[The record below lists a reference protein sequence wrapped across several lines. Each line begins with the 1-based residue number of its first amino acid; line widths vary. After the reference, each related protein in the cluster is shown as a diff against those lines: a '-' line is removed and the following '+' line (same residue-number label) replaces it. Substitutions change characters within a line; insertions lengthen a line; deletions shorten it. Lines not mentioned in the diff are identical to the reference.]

1 MKKIIWISSYP
12 KSGNTFLRSLLVSYF
27 FSKNGHFDQ
36 RDLANISEF
45 PRDYFNFVKEDDFLN
60 EFLDWENKQRMISEN
75 CKQMTFLKTHLAN
88 IKIKENYY
96 SINPKFTLC
105 SIYIVRDPRNVILSL
120 KDHFQMNISE
130 AEKFFFNEKK
140 VLNMQKNGLLKSFTP
155 ILDWGSNYK
164 SWNKENLE
172 RNLIIKYEDLVLRTQ
187 ETFKKVLE
195 HIMKYNKF
203 IINEKKL
210 AHSINTTSF
219 DDLKKIEQNSG
230 FIEKK
235 IMGLE
240 KNPNLF
246 FNKGIARDYK
256 KNENDKQIFKNIEKK
271 YFEIMTQLNYL

>member
-12 KSGNTFLRSLLVSYF
+12 KSGNTFLRSLLASYF
-27 FSKNGHFDQ
+27 FSKNGQFDQ
-36 RDLANISEF
+36 KDLGNISEF
-45 PRDYFNFVKEDDFLN
+45 PRDHFNFVKEDDFLN
-60 EFLDWENKQRMISEN
+60 EFLDWENKQRKISEN

-130 AEKFFFNEKK
+130 AEKFLFNEKK
-140 VLNMQKNGLLKSFTP
+140 VLNMQKEGLLKSFTP

-164 SWNKENLE
+164 SWNKKNLE
-172 RNLIIKYEDLVLRTQ
+172 RNLIIKYEDLVLKTQ
-187 ETFKKVLE
+187 ETFKKVLD

-210 AHSINTTSF
+210 ANSINTTSF
-219 DDLKKIEQNSG
+219 DNLKKIEKNFG

-271 YFEIMTQLNYL
+271 YFEIMTELNYL

>member
-12 KSGNTFLRSLLVSYF
+12 KSGNTFLRSLLASYF
-27 FSKNGHFDQ
+27 FSKNGQFDQ
-36 RDLANISEF
+36 KDLGNISEF
-45 PRDYFNFVKEDDFLN
+45 PRDHFNFVKEDDFLN
-60 EFLDWENKQRMISEN
+60 EFLDWENKQRKISEN
-75 CKQMTFLKTHLAN
+75 CKQITFLKTHLAN

-120 KDHFQMNISE
+120 KDHFQMNIYE
-130 AEKFFFNEKK
+130 AEKFLFNEKK
-140 VLNMQKNGLLKSFTP
+140 VLNMQKEGLLKSFTP

-164 SWNKENLE
+164 SWNKKNLE
-172 RNLIIKYEDLVLRTQ
+172 RNLIIKYEDLVLKTQ
-187 ETFKKVLE
+187 ETFKKVLD

-210 AHSINTTSF
+210 ANSINTTSF
-219 DDLKKIEQNSG
+219 DNLKKIEKNFG

-246 FNKGIARDYK
+246 FNKGIARDFK

-271 YFEIMTQLNYL
+271 YFEIMTELNYL

>member
-60 EFLDWENKQRMISEN
+60 EFLDWENKQKKISEN
-75 CKQMTFLKTHLAN
+75 CEQMTFLKTHLAN

-130 AEKFFFNEKK
+130 AEKFLFNEKK

-164 SWNKENLE
+164 SWNKKNLE

-187 ETFKKVLE
+187 ETFKKVLK

-203 IINEKKL
+203 IIDEKKL
-210 AHSINTTSF
+210 ANSINTTSF
-219 DDLKKIEQNSG
+219 DELKKIEQNSG